1 MYSFF
6 LCGALA
12 LLLGFSGVLVDWWAW
27 YWAILFTLVLFVV
40 FWIVLTRRIS
50 MQMQPAMSRF
60 QQQAQAGHLDG
71 AMETLE
77 SLMPWG
83 KWVPLLRGQLQ
94 AQMGMLAWYGNK
106 KDKALQLLENSSLRA
121 PDARL
126 LLGCI
131 LHGKGDTQR
140 ALTVLQTAAMVNKKH
155 SLLHNTYAWILHR
168 SERGDDA
175 QRVLAEFCKR
185 VPDDQPAKDNL
196 LRLQNRSRMTMQAYG
211 MQWYVLGLENPPQAM
226 GQMRR
231 APNGFREPP
240 KGRG

>member
-1 MYSFF
+1 MIAWHS
-6 LCGALA
+6 GKKERAL
-12 LLLGFSGVLVDWWAW
+12 D
-27 YWAILFTLVLFVV
+27 
-40 FWIVLTRRIS
+40 
-50 MQMQPAMSRF
+50 
-60 QQQAQAGHLDG
+60 
-71 AMETLE
+71 
-77 SLMPWG
+77 
-83 KWVPLLRGQLQ
+83 
-94 AQMGMLAWYGNK
+94 
-106 KDKALQLLENSSLRA
+106 LLEKSSLRA

-131 LHGKGDTQR
+131 LFKNGDTAR
-140 ALTVLQTAAMVNKKH
+140 ALHVLQVAAMVNKKH